1 MFIQPH
7 ELNNVCSVHLQAL
20 DESDVSLSGRLRS
33 ARLLHFFLYK
43 TRRVETYGFGEF
55 CGSSAKVDGLFLLHD
70 VKAFLCSPHG
80 RFLGFI
86 RRCVVIF
93 TPQPRLYFGS
103 PPAVVGVDANYL
115 TVKCCVQVLLVNSFT
130 LTNSFIYYVKAV
142 Q

>member
-1 MFIQPH
+1 M
-7 ELNNVCSVHLQAL
+7 HLQAR
-20 DESDVSLSGRLRS
+20 DESDISLSGRLRT

-55 CGSSAKVDGLFLLHD
+55 CRSSAKVDGLFLLHD
-70 VKAFLCSPHG
+70 VKKEFPCSPHG
-80 RFLGFI
+80 CFLGFI
-86 RRCVVIF
+86 QRCVVILS
-93 TPQPRLYFGS
+93 PQRRLYFGS

-130 LTNSFIYYVKAV
+130 LTKSFMYYVKAV